1 MTSPLTTNVGSM
13 ASTYTDFQGLGQ
25 LKAAARTNDPQAKAA
40 AIKQFESVFIE
51 MMLKA
56 MRDATPK
63 NPLFDN
69 SQTSLYQNL
78 YDHQLAINLAGHG
91 DLGLGKLIGQSLGG
105 QGVTQGATST
115 GKSKPA
121 PAVPSA
127 AAPSVPVGATG
138 EAALPVTWPPATPAD
153 FVRAV
158 MPYAKQAA
166 AKIGVA
172 PQVLVAQAALET
184 GWGKRVPQLPDGRSS
199 FNLFGIKAGGDWQG
213 ASVAVPTVEFNGGV
227 LQQEKAAFRAYPS
240 LAASFADYA
249 KLITTQPRYQAAVA
263 QAAEPSAYLAQLQNA
278 GYATDPAYAEKIRTI
293 LGGQHLLALDA
304 GVKNPANGPLT

>member
-1 MTSPLTTNVGSM
+1 MTSPLTTDVGSM

-25 LKAAARTNDPQAKAA
+25 LKAAARANNPQAKAA

-105 QGVTQGATST
+105 QGVAQGAIPPDS
-115 GKSKPA
+115 SRSA
-121 PAVPSA
+121 PAATSA
-127 AAPSVPVGATG
+127 PPPSVAATG

-172 PQVLVAQAALET
+172 PQVLVAQAALES
-184 GWGKRVPQLPDGRSS
+184 GWGKRIPQLPDGRSS
-199 FNLFGIKAGGDWQG
+199 FNLFGIKAGSDWQG

-227 LQQEKAAFRAYPS
+227 LQQEKAAFRAYSS

-249 KLITTQPRYQAAVA
+249 KLITSQPRYQSAVA
-263 QAAEPSAYLAQLQNA
+263 QASEPSAYLAQLQSA
-278 GYATDPAYAEKIRTI
+278 GYATDPAYAEKIQSI
-293 LGGQHLLALDA
+293 LGGQHLLAIGA
-304 GVKNPANGPLT
+304 GIKNPANGPLT